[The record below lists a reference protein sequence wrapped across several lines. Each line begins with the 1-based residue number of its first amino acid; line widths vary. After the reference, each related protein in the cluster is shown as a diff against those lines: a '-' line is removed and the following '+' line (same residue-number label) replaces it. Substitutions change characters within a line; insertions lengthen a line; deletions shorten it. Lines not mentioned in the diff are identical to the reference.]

1 LPVAKYHPRRYH
13 NTRQPGRSPTP
24 RRDTLR
30 KIGLRL
36 FQVDTLVFG
45 NIGDKGLPEI
55 IMSIEKGRLLAIATF
70 DADPGE
76 ADTSFSSELD
86 HFLSQSKQIVKQE
99 AMKLA
104 GLGQSMRMQTVRSG
118 LLQ

>member
-1 LPVAKYHPRRYH
+1 MPCGYQ
-13 NTRQPGRSPTP
+13 TIFSRQPSPP
-24 RRDTLR
+24 IR
-30 KIGLRL
+30 
-36 FQVDTLVFG
+36 
-45 NIGDKGLPEI
+45 GLPEI
-55 IMSIEKGRLLAIATF
+55 IMSIEKGRHLAIATI

-104 GLGQSMRMQTVRSG
+104 GWGQSMRRQTVRSG
-118 LLQ
+118 LLPVERRKEMNI